1 MSSTRKRQNYANTS
15 QHKNSDRGDFKQP
28 KEDKFIS
35 PKSYSGNISIDNTI
49 KAKAKAAI

>member
-1 MSSTRKRQNYANTS
+1 MSSTRKRQNQIAQFNKTS
-15 QHKNSDRGDFKQP
+15 ERGDFKQP

-35 PKSYSGNISIDNTI
+35 PNSYSGNISIENTI